1 MITFEDLKKQYLED
15 IEIQEEMIDKKAI
28 SLPKIM
34 AKYQFYY
41 NDLLVK
47 ISKENDNL
55 ERIYYESFISYKK
68 GLGDIAVF
76 TFNSTELKKM
86 LECSVSY
93 RETKLE
99 ISKLEAELKTVE
111 EMMSNIKS
119 IGYSINNALTY
130 KKIMIGAI

>member
-1 MITFEDLKKQYLED
+1 MITFEDLKNQYLED
-15 IEIQEEMIDKKAI
+15 IEIEEEMIDKKAI

-47 ISKENDNL
+47 IAKENDNL
-55 ERIYYESFISYKK
+55 ERIYHESFISYKK
-68 GLGDIAVF
+68 GLGDISVF

-86 LECSVSY
+86 LECSLTY

>member
-130 KKIMIGAI
+130 KKIMIGAV

>member
-1 MITFEDLKKQYLED
+1 MITFEDLKNQYLED